1 MHNLI
6 ALFNFEFFRNA
17 FLAAFMASVT
27 CGIIGTYIVSRRIV
41 FISGGITHASFGGIG
56 MGYYFGFN
64 PILGAV
70 AFGILSALGIEL
82 FTKRADLREDS
93 AIAILW
99 SLGMALGVI
108 FIFLTPGY
116 APNLMNYLFG
126 NILTVS
132 KGDLMF
138 LLFLSVFVIVFFL
151 VFYRMIIFVSFDEEF
166 ALTNNAPVR
175 LFNSL
180 LISLVALTIV
190 LNIRV
195 VGIILVMSLLTIPQA
210 IANLFTKRF
219 DVMMFYSIGFG
230 FLGSVA
236 GLAFSYLYDIPS
248 GAAIIFTLVVLYGI
262 IKSIFLLFVKANIG
276 KTGKDIA
283 LISEGKLK
291 V

>member
-1 MHNLI
+1 MESLI
-6 ALFNFEFFRNA
+6 ALFNFGFFRNA
-17 FLAAFMASVT
+17 FIAALIASIT

-56 MGYYFGFN
+56 MGYYFGFD
-64 PILGAV
+64 PIFGAI
-70 AFGILSALGIEL
+70 AFGILSALGIEF

-93 AIAILW
+93 AIAMLW

-116 APNLMNYLFG
+116 APNLMSYLFG

-132 KGDLMF
+132 KNDLIY
-138 LLFLSVFVIVFFL
+138 LFILAVFVICFFL
-151 VFYRMIIFVSFDEEF
+151 IFYRMIIFVSFDEEF

-175 LFNSL
+175 LFNAL

-219 DVMMFYSIGFG
+219 DIMMIYSILFG
-230 FLGSVA
+230 FLGSIS
-236 GLAFSYLYDIPS
+236 GLAFSYIYDIPS
-248 GAAIIFTLVVLYGI
+248 GAAIIFTLVVLYGLIKTIFI
-262 IKSIFLLFVKANIG
+262 IFGKATLKHRERVKI
-276 KTGKDIA
+276 
-283 LISEGKLK
+283 
-291 V
+291 

>member
-1 MHNLI
+1 M
-6 ALFNFEFFRNA
+6 
-17 FLAAFMASVT
+17 
-27 CGIIGTYIVSRRIV
+27 
-41 FISGGITHASFGGIG
+41 
-56 MGYYFGFN
+56 
-64 PILGAV
+64 
-70 AFGILSALGIEL
+70 
-82 FTKRADLREDS
+82 
-93 AIAILW
+93 LW

-116 APNLMNYLFG
+116 APNLMSYLFG

-132 KGDLMF
+132 KGDLIYLF
-138 LLFLSVFVIVFFL
+138 LLAVIVIGFFL

-175 LFNSL
+175 LFNAL

-219 DVMMFYSIGFG
+219 DFMILYSIAFG

-236 GLAFSYLYDIPS
+236 GLTFSYTYDIHS
-248 GAAIIFTLVVLYGI
+248 GAAIIFTLVVLYGLIKTTFLI
-262 IKSIFLLFVKANIG
+262 IERANI
-276 KTGKDIA
+276 TRGKD
-283 LISEGKLK
+283 
-291 V
+291 

>member
-1 MHNLI
+1 MENLLE
-6 ALFNFEFFRNA
+6 LFNFGFIRNA
-17 FLAAFMASVT
+17 FLAALFTSVT

-56 MGYYFGFN
+56 MGYYFGFD
-64 PILGAV
+64 PIAGAIG
-70 AFGILSALGIEL
+70 FGILSALGIEF
-82 FTKRADLREDS
+82 FTKRAGLREDS
-93 AIAILW
+93 AIAMLW
-99 SLGMALGVI
+99 SFGMALGVI

-116 APNLMNYLFG
+116 APNLMSYLFG

-132 KGDLMF
+132 KGDLLY
-138 LLFLSVFVIVFFL
+138 LLFLAVFVIGFFMI
-151 VFYRMIIFVSFDEEF
+151 FYRMIIFVSFDEEF

-175 LFNSL
+175 LFNAL

-219 DVMMFYSIGFG
+219 DYMMHYSIIFG

-236 GLAFSYLYDIPS
+236 GLTLSYIYDIPS
-248 GAAIIFTLVVLYGI
+248 GAAIIFTLIVLFGI
-262 IKSIFLLFVKANIG
+262 IKILFLLSGKAKIPVK
-276 KTGKDIA
+276 
-283 LISEGKLK
+283 
-291 V
+291 

>member
-1 MHNLI
+1 MENLI
-6 ALFNFEFFRNA
+6 ALFNFGFFRNA
-17 FLAAFMASVT
+17 FIAAFFASIT

-64 PILGAV
+64 PIFGAV
-70 AFGILSALGIEL
+70 VFGILSALGIEF

-116 APNLMNYLFG
+116 APNLMSYLFG

-132 KGDLMF
+132 KEDLIYLF
-138 LLFLSVFVIVFFL
+138 LLTIFVIGVFL
-151 VFYRMIIFVSFDEEF
+151 IFYRMIIFVSFDEEF

-175 LFNSL
+175 LFNAL

-219 DVMMFYSIGFG
+219 DHMMFYSIGFG
-230 FLGSVA
+230 FLGSVT
-236 GLAFSYLYDIPS
+236 GLTFSYIYDIPS
-248 GAAIIFTLVVLYGI
+248 GAAIIFSLVVLYGLI
-262 IKSIFLLFVKANIG
+262 
-276 KTGKDIA
+276 KTGFIVF
-283 LISEGKLK
+283 GKVTLK
-291 V
+291 YRENIKI

>member
-1 MHNLI
+1 MENLI
-6 ALFNFEFFRNA
+6 ALFNFGFFRNA
-17 FLAAFMASVT
+17 FIAALIASIT

-56 MGYYFGFN
+56 MGYYFGFD
-64 PILGAV
+64 PIFGAI
-70 AFGILSALGIEL
+70 AFGILSALGIEF

-93 AIAILW
+93 AIAMLW

-116 APNLMNYLFG
+116 APNLMSYLFG

-132 KGDLMF
+132 KNDLIY
-138 LLFLSVFVIVFFL
+138 LFILAVFVICFFL
-151 VFYRMIIFVSFDEEF
+151 IFYRMIIFVSFDEEF

-175 LFNSL
+175 LFNAL

-219 DVMMFYSIGFG
+219 DIMMIYSILFG
-230 FLGSVA
+230 FLGSIS
-236 GLAFSYLYDIPS
+236 GLAFSYIYDIPS
-248 GAAIIFTLVVLYGI
+248 GAAIIFTLVVLYGLIKTIFI
-262 IKSIFLLFVKANIG
+262 IFGKATLKHRERVKI
-276 KTGKDIA
+276 
-283 LISEGKLK
+283 
-291 V
+291 

>member
-1 MHNLI
+1 MENLI
-6 ALFNFEFFRNA
+6 ALFNFGFFRNA
-17 FLAAFMASVT
+17 FIAAFFASIT

-70 AFGILSALGIEL
+70 VFGILSALGIEF

-116 APNLMNYLFG
+116 APNLMSYLFG

-132 KGDLMF
+132 KEDLIY
-138 LLFLSVFVIVFFL
+138 LLLLAIFVIGVFL

-175 LFNSL
+175 LFNAL

-219 DVMMFYSIGFG
+219 DYMMFYSIGFG
-230 FLGSVA
+230 FLGSVT
-236 GLAFSYLYDIPS
+236 GLSFSYIYDIPS
-248 GAAIIFTLVVLYGI
+248 GAAIIFSLVVLYG
-262 IKSIFLLFVKANIG
+262 LFKAGFVVFGKAN
-276 KTGKDIA
+276 
-283 LISEGKLK
+283 LK
-291 V
+291 HRKM

>member
-1 MHNLI
+1 MQEIL

-17 FLAAFMASVT
+17 FLAAFMASLT

-56 MGYYFGFN
+56 MGYFFGFN
-64 PILGAV
+64 PILGAIV
-70 AFGILSALGIEL
+70 FGILSALGIEL
-82 FTKRADLREDS
+82 FTKKADLREDS
-93 AIAILW
+93 AIAMLW

-116 APNLMNYLFG
+116 APNLMSYLFG

-132 KGDLMF
+132 QDDLLF
-138 LLFLSVFVIVFFL
+138 LLFLSVVVIGFFAA
-151 VFYRMIIFVSFDEEF
+151 FYRMIIFVSFDEEF

-175 LFNSL
+175 LFNAL

-195 VGIILVMSLLTIPQA
+195 VGIILVMSLMTIPQA

-219 DVMMFYSIGFG
+219 DTMMFYSIAFG
-230 FLGSVA
+230 FLGSII
-236 GLAFSYLYDIPS
+236 GLILSYIYDIPS
-248 GAAIIFTLVVLYGI
+248 GAAIIFTLVVCYGI
-262 IKSIFLLFVKANIG
+262 IKIVFLIFGGASVNNHKADG
-276 KTGKDIA
+276 
-283 LISEGKLK
+283 LPLK
-291 V
+291 N

>member
-1 MHNLI
+1 MENLI
-6 ALFNFEFFRNA
+6 ALFNFGFFRNA
-17 FLAAFMASVT
+17 FLAALIASIT

-56 MGYYFGFN
+56 MGYYFGFD
-64 PILGAV
+64 PILGAI
-70 AFGILSALGIEL
+70 AFGILSALGIEF

-93 AIAILW
+93 AIAMLW

-116 APNLMNYLFG
+116 APNLMSYLFG

-132 KGDLMF
+132 KSDLIY
-138 LLFLSVFVIVFFL
+138 LFILAVFVIGFFL
-151 VFYRMIIFVSFDEEF
+151 TFYRMIIFVSFDEEF

-175 LFNSL
+175 LFNAL

-219 DVMMFYSIGFG
+219 DIMMIYSILFG
-230 FLGSVA
+230 FVGSIA
-236 GLAFSYLYDIPS
+236 GLAFSYIYDIPS

-262 IKSIFLLFVKANIG
+262 IKIAFLFFGKAQIKHRAVVKI
-276 KTGKDIA
+276 
-283 LISEGKLK
+283 
-291 V
+291 

>member
-1 MHNLI
+1 MENLI
-6 ALFNFEFFRNA
+6 ALFNFGFFRNA
-17 FLAAFMASVT
+17 FLAALVASIT

-56 MGYYFGFN
+56 MGYYFGFD
-64 PILGAV
+64 PILGAI
-70 AFGILSALGIEL
+70 AFGILSALGIEF

-93 AIAILW
+93 AIAMLW

-108 FIFLTPGY
+108 FIFITPGY
-116 APNLMNYLFG
+116 APNLMSYLFG

-132 KGDLMF
+132 KSDLIY
-138 LLFLSVFVIVFFL
+138 LFILAVFVIGFFL
-151 VFYRMIIFVSFDEEF
+151 TFYRMIIFVSFDEEF

-175 LFNSL
+175 LFNAL

-219 DVMMFYSIGFG
+219 DIMIVYSILFG
-230 FLGSVA
+230 FVGSIT
-236 GLAFSYLYDIPS
+236 GLAFSYIYDIPS

-262 IKSIFLLFVKANIG
+262 IKTAFLFFGKVQIKHREKVKI
-276 KTGKDIA
+276 
-283 LISEGKLK
+283 
-291 V
+291 

>member
-1 MHNLI
+1 MQNLF
-6 ALFNFEFFRNA
+6 ALFSFEFFQNA
-17 FLAAFMASVT
+17 FFAALMASIT

-64 PILGAV
+64 PIVGAI

-82 FTKRADLREDS
+82 FTKKADLREDS
-93 AIAILW
+93 AIAMLW
-99 SLGMALGVI
+99 SLGMALGII

-116 APNLMNYLFG
+116 APNLMSYLFG

-132 KGDLMF
+132 KSDLVF
-138 LLFLSVFVIVFFL
+138 LLFLSVFVIGFFL
-151 VFYRMIIFVSFDEEF
+151 IFYRMIIFVSFDEEF

-175 LFNSL
+175 LFNAL

-219 DVMMFYSIGFG
+219 DRMMFYSIAFA
-230 FLGSVA
+230 FLGSVT
-236 GLAFSYLYDIPS
+236 GLAFSYFYDIPS

-262 IKSIFLLFVKANIG
+262 IKIVFLIFDKANISAV
-276 KTGKDIA
+276 KR
-283 LISEGKLK
+283 
-291 V
+291 

>member
-1 MHNLI
+1 MENLI
-6 ALFNFEFFRNA
+6 ALFNFGFFRNA
-17 FLAAFMASVT
+17 FIAAFFASIT

-70 AFGILSALGIEL
+70 VFGILSALGIEF

-116 APNLMNYLFG
+116 APNLMSYLFG

-132 KGDLMF
+132 KEDLIY
-138 LLFLSVFVIVFFL
+138 LLLLAIFVIGVFL

-175 LFNSL
+175 LFNAL

-219 DVMMFYSIGFG
+219 DYMMFYSIGFG
-230 FLGSVA
+230 FLGSVT
-236 GLAFSYLYDIPS
+236 GLSFSYIYDIPS
-248 GAAIIFTLVVLYGI
+248 GAAIIFSLVVLYG
-262 IKSIFLLFVKANIG
+262 LLKTGFIVFGKANLKYR
-276 KTGKDIA
+276 KT
-283 LISEGKLK
+283 
-291 V
+291 

>member
-1 MHNLI
+1 MMQNLI
-6 ALFNFEFFRNA
+6 ALFSFEFFKNA
-17 FLAAFMASVT
+17 FLAAFLSSVT

-56 MGYYFGFN
+56 MGYYFGFD
-64 PILGAV
+64 PIAGAIG
-70 AFGILSALGIEL
+70 FGILSALGIEF

-93 AIAILW
+93 AIAMLW

-116 APNLMNYLFG
+116 APNLMSYLFG

-132 KGDLMF
+132 KGDLMYLIF
-138 LLFLSVFVIVFFL
+138 LAVFVIGFFIT
-151 VFYRMIIFVSFDEEF
+151 FFRMIIFVSFDEEF
-166 ALTNNAPVR
+166 ARTNNAPVR
-175 LFNSL
+175 LFNAL

-219 DVMMFYSIGFG
+219 DYMIVYSILVG
-230 FLGSVA
+230 FLGSIT
-236 GLAFSYLYDIPS
+236 GLTLSYIYDIPS
-248 GAAIIFTLVVLYGI
+248 GAAIIFTLVVFYGI
-262 IKSIFLLFVKANIG
+262 IKSMFVFFGKARIF
-276 KTGKDIA
+276 
-283 LISEGKLK
+283 
-291 V
+291 